1 MTKDQQD
8 DLKEELRSVAWS
20 IVRDSALYKD
30 QLLSNDECDRKADFL
45 ADYLHTTAIAWI
57 VDQECAEIARKE
69 ATHSELEAE
78 LEAV

>member
-1 MTKDQQD
+1 MTKDEIK
-8 DLKEELRSVAWS
+8 DLKDVLRDAAWS

-45 ADYLHTTAIAWI
+45 ADYLHSTAIVWI

-69 ATHSELEAE
+69 AANSELEVA
-78 LEAV
+78 

>member
-1 MTKDQQD
+1 MTKDEIK
-8 DLKEELRSVAWS
+8 DLKDVLRDAAWS

-45 ADYLHTTAIAWI
+45 ADYLHSTAIVWI

-69 ATHSELEAE
+69 ESERN
-78 LEAV
+78 AVMEDAA

>member
-1 MTKDQQD
+1 MTEDEIK
-8 DLKEELRSVAWS
+8 DLKDMLRDAAWS

-30 QLLSNDECDRKADFL
+30 QLLSNDECDRKADYL
-45 ADYLHTTAIAWI
+45 ADYLHSTAIVWI

-69 ATHSELEAE
+69 AADSELEAE

>member
-1 MTKDQQD
+1 VTPRGP
-8 DLKEELRSVAWS
+8 LFETPHSTR
-20 IVRDSALYKD
+20 D

-69 ATHSELEAE
+69 ESERIAAMEDA
-78 LEAV
+78 A

>member
-1 MTKDQQD
+1 MTSDEIK
-8 DLKEELRSVAWS
+8 DLKDALRDAAWS

-45 ADYLHTTAIAWI
+45 ADYLHTTAIVWI

-69 ATHSELEAE
+69 DSERN
-78 LEAV
+78 AVMEDAA

>member
-1 MTKDQQD
+1 MNPEQLK

-30 QLLSNDECDRKADFL
+30 QLLSNDECDKK
-45 ADYLHTTAIAWI
+45 ADYLAEYLYTNAITWI
-57 VDQECAEIARKE
+57 VDQECEEITRRE
-69 ATHSELEAE
+69 REREAE

>member
-1 MTKDQQD
+1 MTKDEIT
-8 DLKEELRSVAWS
+8 DLKDVLRDAAWS

-45 ADYLHTTAIAWI
+45 ADYLHSTAIVWI

-69 ATHSELEAE
+69 GSERN
-78 LEAV
+78 AVMGDAA

>member
-1 MTKDQQD
+1 MTKDEIKDLQD
-8 DLKEELRSVAWS
+8 ALRDAAWS

-45 ADYLHTTAIAWI
+45 ADYLHSTAIVWI

-69 ATHSELEAE
+69 ESERN
-78 LEAV
+78 AVMEDAA